1 MDSKM
6 ESELPSDPVEPA
18 LEELAT
24 LLFTAVEAANQL
36 RVSRSTIY
44 GLMNCGKLHSVRIGT
59 ARRIRRH
66 DLLEF
71 VNELSVAD

>member
-1 MDSKM
+1 L
-6 ESELPSDPVEPA
+6 EFERPNEIVEPES
-18 LEELAT
+18 EELAP
-24 LLFTAVEAANQL
+24 LLFTAVEAATQL

-59 ARRIRRH
+59 SRRIRRH

-71 VNELSVAD
+71 VNGLAIAD